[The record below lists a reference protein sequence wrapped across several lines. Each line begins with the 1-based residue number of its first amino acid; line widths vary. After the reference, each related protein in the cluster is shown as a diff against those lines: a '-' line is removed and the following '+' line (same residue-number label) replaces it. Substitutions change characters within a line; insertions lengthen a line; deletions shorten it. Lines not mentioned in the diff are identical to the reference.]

1 MHDEALALGAIAL
14 TGVIALAALIPAALR
29 IAIVPAVVLELLFGV
44 MIGPQGLNIL
54 VPSVTLDLIAELGLA
69 ILFLIAG
76 LEVNPRDVR
85 GEPSRLAVGGWMASL
100 VIAGV
105 LAFGGQALG
114 LFPAAAFVAIALT
127 TTAIGA
133 LMPILKDRGML
144 VPPYGPYVLAAG
156 TAGEAFPLVM
166 LSLIL
171 AGVAGFGVQSLVL
184 VGFALIAILVIGLAG
199 RIRRLRLPPVLR
211 DTMTSSGQFPIRLA
225 VFLAVSFALFGESL
239 GLDLVMGAF
248 VAGAVLRALMPESL
262 HHDLMVRLSSLGYGF
277 LIPIFF
283 VTSGMKL
290 DIAAMSDAPLGFALV
305 PVFVVMML
313 LVRGVP
319 VLWLYRHAL
328 PIRQQIALALH
339 SSTQLPLVVAIT
351 ALAVSQGA
359 MPDWCSASLV
369 VAAVITVMLFPA
381 LASLIARREFAT
393 PP

>member
-1 MHDEALALGAIAL
+1 MHNEALALGAIAL

-29 IAIVPAVVLELLFGV
+29 IAIVPAVVPELLFGV
-44 MIGPQGLNIL
+44 MIGPQGLSIL
-54 VPSVTLDLIAELGLA
+54 APSITLDLIAELGLA

-76 LEVNPRDVR
+76 LEVNPREVR
-85 GEPSRLAVGGWMASL
+85 GEPSRLAVRGWMASL

-144 VPPYGPYVLAAG
+144 APPYGPYVLAAG
-156 TAGEAFPLVM
+156 TAGEAFPLVL

-171 AGVAGFGVQSLVL
+171 AGAAGFGVQSLVL
-184 VGFALIAILVIGLAG
+184 IGFALIAILVIGLAG
-199 RIRRLRLPPVLR
+199 HIRSLRLPPVLR
-211 DTMTSSGQFPIRLA
+211 DTMTSSGQFPIRLS

-248 VAGAVLRALMPESL
+248 VAGAVLRALMPASL

-290 DIAAMSDAPLGFALV
+290 DIAAIEPPRVCRRLQLLRGWSHDRQDDEQ
-305 PVFVVMML
+305 VFL
-313 LVRGVP
+313 RGA
-319 VLWLYRHAL
+319 WSR
-328 PIRQQIALALH
+328 
-339 SSTQLPLVVAIT
+339 
-351 ALAVSQGA
+351 GA
-359 MPDWCSASLV
+359 AGSRSRA
-369 VAAVITVMLFPA
+369 
-381 LASLIARREFAT
+381 
-393 PP
+393 

>member
-1 MHDEALALGAIAL
+1 MHNEALALAAIAL

-44 MIGPQGLNIL
+44 MIGPQGLSIL
-54 VPSVTLDLIAELGLA
+54 APSITLDLIAELGLA

-76 LEVNPRDVR
+76 LEVNPREVR
-85 GEPSRLAVGGWMASL
+85 GEPSRLAVRGWMASL

-144 VPPYGPYVLAAG
+144 APPYGPYVLAAG

-171 AGVAGFGVQSLVL
+171 AGVAGFGAQGLVL
-184 VGFALIAILVIGLAG
+184 IGFALIAILVIGLAG

-351 ALAVSQGA
+351 ALAVSQGV

-381 LASLIARREFAT
+381 LASLIARREFAS

>member
-1 MHDEALALGAIAL
+1 MHNEALALGAIAL

-44 MIGPQGLNIL
+44 MIGPHGLSIL
-54 VPSVTLDLIAELGLA
+54 APSITLDLIAELGLA

-76 LEVNPRDVR
+76 LEVNPREVR
-85 GEPSRLAVGGWMASL
+85 GEPSRLAVRGWMASL

-144 VPPYGPYVLAAG
+144 APPYGPYVLAAG

-171 AGVAGFGVQSLVL
+171 AGVAGFGAQSLVL

-199 RIRRLRLPPVLR
+199 RIRSLRLPPVLR

-290 DIAAMSDAPLGFALV
+290 DIAAISDAPLGFALV

-328 PIRQQIALALH
+328 PFRQRIALALH

-381 LASLIARREFAT
+381 LATLVARREFPT
-393 PP
+393 PL

>member
-1 MHDEALALGAIAL
+1 MHDEAVALGAIAL

-44 MIGPQGLNIL
+44 MIGPQGLGIL
-54 VPSVTLDLIAELGLA
+54 APSITLDLIAELGLA

-76 LEVNPRDVR
+76 LEVNPREVR

-100 VIAGV
+100 AIAGV

-144 VPPYGPYVLAAG
+144 APPYGPYVLAAG

-171 AGVAGFGVQSLVL
+171 AGAAGFGAQSLVL
-184 VGFALIAILVIGLAG
+184 IAFALIAILVIGLAG
-199 RIRRLRLPPVLR
+199 RIRSLRLPPVLR

-290 DIAAMSDAPLGFALV
+290 DIAAMSDSPLGFALV

-313 LVRGVP
+313 LVRGGP

-351 ALAVSQGA
+351 TLAVSQGA
-359 MPDWCSASLV
+359 MPDWCSAALV

-381 LASLIARREFAT
+381 LASLVARREFAT
-393 PP
+393 QP

>member
-54 VPSVTLDLIAELGLA
+54 VPSITLDLIAELGLA

-85 GEPSRLAVGGWMASL
+85 GEPSRLAVRGWMASL

-144 VPPYGPYVLAAG
+144 APPYGPYVLAAG

-171 AGVAGFGVQSLVL
+171 AGVAGFGAQSLVL
-184 VGFALIAILVIGLAG
+184 IGFALIAILVIGLAG

-248 VAGAVLRALMPESL
+248 VAGAVLRALMPASL

-381 LASLIARREFAT
+381 LASLVARREFAS

>member
-1 MHDEALALGAIAL
+1 MHDEAVALGAIAL

-44 MIGPQGLNIL
+44 MIGPQGLGIL
-54 VPSVTLDLIAELGLA
+54 APSITLDLIAELGLA
-69 ILFLIAG
+69 ILFLFAG

-85 GEPSRLAVGGWMASL
+85 GEPSRLALRGWMASL
-100 VIAGV
+100 AIAGV

-144 VPPYGPYVLAAG
+144 APPYGPYVLAAG

-171 AGVAGFGVQSLVL
+171 AWAAGFGAQSLVL
-184 VGFALIAILVIGLAG
+184 IAFALIAILVIGLAG
-199 RIRRLRLPPVLR
+199 RIRSLRLPPVLR

-248 VAGAVLRALMPESL
+248 VAGVVLRALMPESL

-381 LASLIARREFAT
+381 LASLVARREFST
-393 PP
+393 PF

>member
-1 MHDEALALGAIAL
+1 
-14 TGVIALAALIPAALR
+14 
-29 IAIVPAVVLELLFGV
+29 
-44 MIGPQGLNIL
+44 
-54 VPSVTLDLIAELGLA
+54 
-69 ILFLIAG
+69 
-76 LEVNPRDVR
+76 
-85 GEPSRLAVGGWMASL
+85 MASL
-100 VIAGV
+100 AIAGV

-144 VPPYGPYVLAAG
+144 APPYGPYVLAAG
-156 TAGEAFPLVM
+156 TAGEAFPLVL

-171 AGVAGFGVQSLVL
+171 AGAAGFGAQSLVL
-184 VGFALIAILVIGLAG
+184 IGFALIAILVIGLAG
-199 RIRRLRLPPVLR
+199 RIRSLRLPPVLR

-248 VAGAVLRALMPESL
+248 VAGAVLRALMPASL

-351 ALAVSQGA
+351 ALAVSQGV

-381 LASLIARREFAT
+381 LASLVARREFAA